1 MTNHSW
7 LKRPTVWL
15 VLVGVVAIVLIEG
28 FALSWGSGTSSGSS
42 TPVTSTTQP
51 HTLITIP
58 EPTVELCPHTTA
70 QLIEVDY
77 LRNPGYGQT
86 ASVTGHVV
94 TVHCGGP
101 DDFQFIVHATPVT
114 VTLRKDAEIVLM
126 NAEPSYYVGDLEQ
139 LNDYLSVDFDGN
151 IFAVGGSDSAATE
164 LLAQF
169 HP

>member
-1 MTNHSW
+1 MSASW
-7 LKRPTVWL
+7 RKGPTVWL
-15 VLVGVVAIVLIEG
+15 LVLGVVAIVLIEG
-28 FALSWGSGTSSGSS
+28 FALSWGGANKGTSN
-42 TPVTSTTQP
+42 TVTATTQP

-58 EPTVELCPHTTA
+58 EPTVELCPHTNV

-77 LRNPGYGQT
+77 LRNPGYGSK

-101 DDFQFIVHATPVT
+101 DDFQFIVHPTPVT

-126 NAEPSYYVGDLEQ
+126 NAEPSYYEGDVAE
-139 LNDYLSVDFDGN
+139 LNTYLSVDFDGN
-151 IFAVGGSDSAATE
+151 IFAVGGPDSAATE